1 MISDIILFAED
12 WERSNAYPHLTTT
25 NRSFVHLARLLKG
38 MGIKNH
44 MFFLALV
51 DQRLK
56 EVDPFSPS
64 ITDEEIGLICQEI
77 SINPWYFFRE
87 VARAPGQSGAKA
99 RMLEGNRG
107 NIGLFWNFFNHVMTL
122 LIQIR
127 QTGKSFNSDILAT
140 YLLQV
145 ICRDTQINLL
155 TKDETLRRAN
165 IQRLKDIMDALPRY
179 IDQRTKNDAN
189 NTEIITINKW
199 NNRFLTHL
207 PQASEKLAGNVG
219 RGLTSPIFFVDEPP
233 FQPNIQEALPAAL
246 AGGSKA
252 RELAAEA
259 DQPHGTVL
267 TTTAGKKDTKEGAF
281 IFSLMNDMAPWTEAF
296 YDAKNREH
304 LYEMIVANSRGSKT
318 KEKIRVNITLNH
330 NQLGKDDAWLQKT
343 IAESVATGD
352 KADRDFFNRWTAG
365 TATNPLSIATLEKLR
380 ASEREPTY
388 REISETGGYITNWFI
403 PQHEIEQRMNRD
415 ETLVVFDTSEASGGD
430 DISMRV
436 TNMRTGQPYASGTYN
451 NTNIITFSEWVCSW
465 VTRWS
470 KTTMLVE
477 RRSTGVAV
485 LDMMLLLLPAKNIDP
500 FERLFNRVVNNPEEH
515 KDVWEM
521 VKEPMWRRPSD
532 FYDLN
537 KRHFGFAT
545 SGSGLTSRASLYGQI
560 LHSAANQVG
569 HLVYDKKTIDQI
581 ASLITKNGRVDHPP
595 GEHDDMCFVGD
606 TLVRTID
613 GNKPIKDIKL
623 GDLVLTRKGYY
634 PVVKLFRSQKTVITK
649 YGLTGT
655 PNHPFI
661 TPGGEVEF
669 QDVQP
674 ETEVYVW
681 NEKQSSIEVKRII
694 DTLDRPGYN
703 TGNTS
708 IDTTSGSLP
717 LSLCTDRCTKTI
729 TVPSHQGIMCTT
741 GTTTISI
748 TTPTTW
754 KLSHQGSISKDTT
767 QAATTT
773 PKKSANAVEKFL
785 QNGIAKT
792 KSGLSK
798 LLGRTAQPGAKPS
811 QSGNE
816 TTQSLQD
823 KHTQPLVAKHT
834 ERQTVYNLMV
844 EECHEYF
851 VNDILVHNCIGW
863 ILSHWFMTKA
873 TNLKHYGIDSNAILQ
888 DVRQFV
894 NMSAVDRLKAQQQ
907 TMLKTRAKELIE
919 KIKEGDDDTLI
930 RMHEQELRMV
940 YTRLQAEEG
949 ERVSVDQLINDIRE
963 ERVRKRTTQR
973 HAPTANTY
981 RQERTY
987 NERAQRIAES
997 QARNFNYGNVFNQNA
1012 RTRFF

>member
-56 EVDPFSPS
+56 EVDPFSPN

-595 GEHDDMCFVGD
+595 GEHDDMV
-606 TLVRTID
+606 
-613 GNKPIKDIKL
+613 
-623 GDLVLTRKGYY
+623 
-634 PVVKLFRSQKTVITK
+634 
-649 YGLTGT
+649 
-655 PNHPFI
+655 
-661 TPGGEVEF
+661 
-669 QDVQP
+669 
-674 ETEVYVW
+674 
-681 NEKQSSIEVKRII
+681 
-694 DTLDRPGYN
+694 
-703 TGNTS
+703 
-708 IDTTSGSLP
+708 
-717 LSLCTDRCTKTI
+717 
-729 TVPSHQGIMCTT
+729 
-741 GTTTISI
+741 
-748 TTPTTW
+748 
-754 KLSHQGSISKDTT
+754 
-767 QAATTT
+767 
-773 PKKSANAVEKFL
+773 
-785 QNGIAKT
+785 
-792 KSGLSK
+792 
-798 LLGRTAQPGAKPS
+798 
-811 QSGNE
+811 
-816 TTQSLQD
+816 
-823 KHTQPLVAKHT
+823 
-834 ERQTVYNLMV
+834 
-844 EECHEYF
+844 
-851 VNDILVHNCIGW
+851 IGW

-973 HAPTANTY
+973 HAPMANTY
-981 RQERTY
+981 RQERAY

-997 QARNFNYGNVFNQNA
+997 QARNFNYGNVFNQSA